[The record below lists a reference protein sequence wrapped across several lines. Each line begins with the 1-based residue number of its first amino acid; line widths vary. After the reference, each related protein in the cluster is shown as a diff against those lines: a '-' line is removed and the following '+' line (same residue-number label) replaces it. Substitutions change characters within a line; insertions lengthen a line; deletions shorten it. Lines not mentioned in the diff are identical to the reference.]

1 MESLATRFNRTHLA
15 LVVYAFISDEKNFY
29 KYLSLISGKVEEY
42 LRWAVGKSLAL
53 LRVHR

>member
-1 MESLATRFNRTHLA
+1 MEFLATRFNWTQFTM
-15 LVVYAFISDEKNFY
+15 VVYAFISDEYNCY
-29 KYLSLISGKVEEY
+29 KYLSLLSGKVEEY